1 MKSLGITGNI
11 GSGKSTVL
19 KFLKEMGNTT
29 YDLDEIAKNFYTT
42 DTNIKNKVLEIFPHV
57 KSKDDEIDTNKLGQ
71 TVFNNPEKLKV
82 LQEIIWPAVEKYIF
96 NKIENTSKLIIFEG
110 ALIIEAGWH
119 KLFDF
124 IWIVDSKV
132 ELSKIRV
139 LKNRNLSENHFETI
153 LNYQNDINE
162 MVKKLNKDN
171 ISYSII
177 SNNSEINSLKKVTQ
191 KEFINL
197 NE

>member
-71 TVFNNPEKLKV
+71 TVFNNPEKLKI

-177 SNNSEINSLKKVTQ
+177 SNNSELNSLKKVTQ

>member
-177 SNNSEINSLKKVTQ
+177 SNNSELNSLKKVTQ

>member
-71 TVFNNPEKLKV
+71 TVFNNPEKLKI
-82 LQEIIWPAVEKYIF
+82 LQEIIWPEVEKYIF

-177 SNNSEINSLKKVTQ
+177 SNNSELNSLKKVTQ

>member
-42 DTNIKNKVLEIFPHV
+42 DTNIKNKVLGIFPHV

-82 LQEIIWPAVEKYIF
+82 LQGIIWPAVEKYIF

-177 SNNSEINSLKKVTQ
+177 SNNSELNSLKKVTQ

>member
-177 SNNSEINSLKKVTQ
+177 SNNSELNSLKKITQ

>member
-139 LKNRNLSENHFETI
+139 LKNRNISENHFETI

-177 SNNSEINSLKKVTQ
+177 SNNSELNSLKKVTQ

>member
-42 DTNIKNKVLEIFPHV
+42 DTNIKNKVLEIFPRV

-71 TVFNNPEKLKV
+71 TVFNNPEKLKI

-177 SNNSEINSLKKVTQ
+177 SNNSELNSLKKVTQ

>member
-132 ELSKIRV
+132 ELSKTRV
-139 LKNRNLSENHFETI
+139 LKNRNLSGNHFETI

-177 SNNSEINSLKKVTQ
+177 SNNSELNSLKKVTQ

-197 NE
+197 N

>member
-42 DTNIKNKVLEIFPHV
+42 DTNIKNKVLEIFPRV

-177 SNNSEINSLKKVTQ
+177 SNNSELNSLKKVTQ

>member
-71 TVFNNPEKLKV
+71 TVFNNPEKLKI

-171 ISYSII
+171 ISYLII
-177 SNNSEINSLKKVTQ
+177 SNNSELNSLKKVTQ

>member
-177 SNNSEINSLKKVTQ
+177 SNNSELNSLKKVTQ

-197 NE
+197 N